1 MLTLSLLSDGQ
12 LLVLPNN
19 SMHRGVWVLSLE
31 KDSAQRCERAKRM
44 WSCEPRESS
53 RLAFAC
59 CPPTSASGK
68 NLRADAQGSSCL
80 PACGWYFR
88 PGRRTRTVV
97 DGARSSLVEAQ
108 VECLAQGMRLCSRG
122 ELSLGKSGSR
132 SAGCTFTQHQRYA
145 PVWTRS
151 PCTSLAS
158 RGALEEPM
166 SEEER
171 SNTTTLTLTELSH
184 AKKTCPNAPFAT
196 CGGVHFT
203 GERCCPNG
211 STCKT
216 SSLEPG

>member
-1 MLTLSLLSDGQ
+1 
-12 LLVLPNN
+12 
-19 SMHRGVWVLSLE
+19 
-31 KDSAQRCERAKRM
+31 
-44 WSCEPRESS
+44 
-53 RLAFAC
+53 
-59 CPPTSASGK
+59 
-68 NLRADAQGSSCL
+68 
-80 PACGWYFR
+80 
-88 PGRRTRTVV
+88 
-97 DGARSSLVEAQ
+97 LVEAQ

-216 SSLEPG
+216 SSLEVSQCRPSSPCQGSTCPAKQTKPTANTAVAADVRWNSSAPQAFYWRPGVRCKSLKRDAAMNSPRHNLQACETHCRSQRCACFHYMTWASYFQNSKAR